1 MIRSAA
7 LASFVICL
15 VSTAMPATVF
25 ALTSAEQE
33 QLQSLL
39 YKVSPSASYIPLTAS
54 SSVSAQILDVVNSTT
69 IVPDSITYYPVGSL
83 GGATSSASSTPGTTT
98 LSLVSQEAAIEAL
111 QAKIILL
118 KQILANLIQTAAY
131 KRTDIATQAPKV
143 EAAPTGPDYSACPKI
158 SKSLQVGAVG
168 SEVTTLQRFL
178 MQIGFLPDESDTGSF
193 DINTEAAVQRFQVR
207 EGIISSGS
215 ASTTGYGATGP
226 KTRTVLSRCTLPAA
240 APASATTPAVPE
252 QAPSPIPVPA
262 AATTSTDVID
272 LTPVPL
278 PGSL

>member
-1 MIRSAA
+1 MVRSAV

-15 VSTAMPATVF
+15 VSTAMPATVL

-39 YKVSPSASYIPLTAS
+39 YKVSPSASYVPLTAS

-69 IVPDSITYYPVGSL
+69 IVPDSITYYPIGSL

-118 KQILANLIQTAAY
+118 KQILANLIATAAY
-131 KRTDIATQAPKV
+131 KRSDIPA
-143 EAAPTGPDYSACPKI
+143 AAPVPQAVSPGPDYSACPKI
-158 SKSLQVGAVG
+158 TKSLQAGAVG
-168 SEVTTLQRFL
+168 TEVTMLQRFL
-178 MQIGFLPDESDTGSF
+178 MQLGFLPDESDTGSF
-193 DINTEAAVQRFQVR
+193 DVNTEAAVQRFQVQ
-207 EGIISSGS
+207 EGIITNGS

-226 KTRTVLSRCTLPAA
+226 KTRAALARCTLPA
-240 APASATTPAVPE
+240 SATTTPAVSE
-252 QAPSPIPVPA
+252 QVPSPMPVPA
-262 AATTSTDVID
+262 AATTTTEVINP
-272 LTPVPL
+272 TPVPL
-278 PGSL
+278 PVVL